1 MRSCIGCMEKK
12 EKRELVRVIRTPEGK
27 ITIDTTGRANG
38 RGAYLCKDPECL
50 KKARKKGSL
59 ARALET
65 EIPDS
70 VYDELEALLADKN

>member
-38 RGAYLCKDPECL
+38 RGAYLCKNPECL